1 MFDGIVVNNS
11 ANNTISG
18 DVISGNGVGQDAAGI
33 NLESSDRNNIII
45 GNKIGTNADGT
56 ADLGNSLHGIFLGD
70 GSSNN
75 TIGGATPADRNII
88 SGNGRFPVDDPS
100 TQGGV
105 GVYIF
110 GTHTSGNVVEG
121 NYIGT
126 NVDGTA
132 ALTTSVIGVL
142 ISQSPGNIVGL
153 NLISGNRNIGL
164 EIAGGTASG
173 NIVQGNLIGTNA
185 LGTAAIPNGFDGI
198 FINNAPNNTIGGT
211 TPGAGNTISG
221 NGSSGIQLFG
231 LATTGNVV
239 QGNALGLDSAGN
251 LTLRNQIA
259 GIFANTAPLANV
271 LGGPAPGQANR
282 GQGVLFTVRPG
293 TTSTPV
299 SPPTHPPHT
308 HHGTRVRTRHGKTP
322 AIHHGPSVHSRR
334 PGLFQHRAW
343 FRFQTSISRR
353 K

>member
-1 MFDGIVVNNS
+1 M
-11 ANNTISG
+11 
-18 DVISGNGVGQDAAGI
+18 
-33 NLESSDRNNIII
+33 
-45 GNKIGTNADGT
+45 
-56 ADLGNSLHGIFLGD
+56 
-70 GSSNN
+70 
-75 TIGGATPADRNII
+75 
-88 SGNGRFPVDDPS
+88 
-100 TQGGV
+100 

-110 GTHTSGNVVEG
+110 GANTSGNVVQG

-132 ALTTSVIGVL
+132 ALTNSVIGVL
-142 ISQSPGNIVGL
+142 IYQSSGNITVRD
-153 NLISGNRNIGL
+153 NLISGNSVRCDSNRGL

-173 NIVQGNLIGTNA
+173 NLVQGNLIGTNA
-185 LGTAAIPNGFDGI
+185 GGTTAIPNGLDGI
-198 FINNAPNNTIGGT
+198 LINDAPNNTIGGT
-211 TPGAGNTISG
+211 AAGAGNTISG
-221 NGSSGIQLFG
+221 NGSSGIQLIG

-251 LTLRNQIA
+251 LTLPNQNA

-282 GQGVLFTVRPG
+282 GQGVLFTVRPD

-299 SPPTHPPHT
+299 SPPTNPPHT

-322 AIHHGPSVHSRR
+322 AIHQGKTPAIRHGKTPAIHQGPSVQSSR
-334 PGLFQHRAW
+334 PGLFQNRAW
-343 FRFQTSISRR
+343 FRFHKSISRR